1 MHLDHLSLEDFR
13 NHSKLELDFSEAR
26 RINYIVGPNAFG
38 KTNILEAIYLLA
50 LSKSFRASTLEDLIG
65 WGCEFARVKGSFD
78 GADRNGPAPA
88 ADTYDE
94 AAMPVDRDRAEP
106 DGPAELEV
114 FLGNPPHPKKSL
126 KKNGV
131 KTTAENFI
139 GNCKVVL
146 FTPEDLNLLYL
157 GPDLRRRYLDILNLQ
172 VKRDYYSALRNY
184 KKTIEQRNSLL
195 RLIKEGRSS
204 SAELDLWDEK
214 LAEYGSKIILERAK
228 TTAFFHQ
235 NLQEKYRQ
243 ISQKEEQI
251 SVEYKCSGVGSLPGA
266 PADNGL
272 RAQTLSHAEIQ
283 TAFTK
288 KLSQNR
294 TRDLEAGITTSGPHR
309 DDLVF
314 SLEGR
319 NLVQHASRGEYR
331 SIVLAMKILEMEYH
345 AQISGTRPIV
355 LLDDV
360 FSELDDNRRSMLVS
374 AIQDHQIFITSTK
387 IGDHFI
393 ERTHK
398 SLAEHAKEPNI
409 FRVGVEG

>member
-1 MHLDHLSLEDFR
+1 MHLDHLSLENFR
-13 NHSKLELDFSEAR
+13 NHGKLELDFNHGQ
-26 RINYIVGPNAFG
+26 RINYFIGPNAFG

-50 LSKSFRASTLEDLIG
+50 LTKSFRAAGLDDLIG
-65 WGCEFARVKGSFD
+65 WNCEYARVKGSLNS
-78 GADRNGPAPA
+78 ADD
-88 ADTYDE
+88 DTDIGD
-94 AAMPVDRDRAEP
+94 AS
-106 DGPAELEV
+106 ELEV

-184 KKTIEQRNSLL
+184 KKTLEQRNSLL
-195 RLIKEGRSS
+195 RLIKDGRAR

-228 TTAFFHQ
+228 TVGFFHEK
-235 NLQEKYRQ
+235 LQEKYRQ
-243 ISQKEEQI
+243 ISQNREAM
-251 SVEYKCSGVGSLPGA
+251 SVEYKCSGAPLLGSGTQ
-266 PADNGL
+266 N
-272 RAQTLSHAEIQ
+272 LSLGEIQ
-283 TAFTK
+283 TAFTQ
-288 KLSQNR
+288 KLGQNR

-374 AIQDHQIFITSTK
+374 AIQHHQIFITSTK